1 MEFNNPNQDKDS
13 HSSFCFATLALGAP
27 YWAAAIRLASDLATH
42 APGKSL
48 VVLTDNPLAFRNQ
61 CNIIPHFHRQKG
73 LFNCWNDKRFAVQ
86 VALEHTETVVLYD
99 ADTRISQPLPEKLE
113 IATPLAT
120 DWTPNFHYHT
130 TRYQNPKE
138 RNIIFKTCRSFGVDP
153 NKIFW
158 INDSFYVIRR
168 DSGRETTFLHIWDNV
183 AEQFDLAGIV
193 STDATCMGISIASAV
208 IGWNV
213 AEGESGEIA
222 PFYLARTHLSEGG
235 ERENRKRPIWRRALK
250 RISNKF
256 LVTRKRLEYVAR
268 GP

>member
-27 YWAAAIRLASDLATH
+27 YWAAAIRLASDLETH

-48 VVLTDNPLAFRNQ
+48 VVLTDNPIAFRNQ
-61 CNIIPHFHRQKG
+61 YNIIPHFHRQKE
-73 LFNCWNDKRFAVQ
+73 LFNCWNDK
-86 VALEHTETVVLYD
+86 
-99 ADTRISQPLPEKLE
+99 
-113 IATPLAT
+113 
-120 DWTPNFHYHT
+120 
-130 TRYQNPKE
+130 
-138 RNIIFKTCRSFGVDP
+138 
-153 NKIFW
+153 
-158 INDSFYVIRR
+158 SFYVIRR
-168 DSGRETTFLHIWDNV
+168 DNGREATFLHIWGNV

-193 STDATCMGISIASAV
+193 STDAICMGIASAV
-208 IGWNV
+208 TGWKV

-256 LVTRKRLEYVAR
+256 LVTRKRLEYIAR